1 MSLWDQD
8 SPFAEGGR
16 QGRGRPGPCAV
27 SKKESN
33 NARFSF
39 ASSTSPSSCSKHLDI
54 FSLSIYEGCLSHYS
68 PVMTPNGE
76 AALVKNHRRA
86 HSSPTSLPDSSWNV
100 EPGGAAVLRRLA
112 GSPGVTAPPRCR
124 SVVCDRRTLLDSCAG
139 FPPASSFP
147 CTLHSAQD
155 VFSTLL
161 FPENSYLSMKIKLKC
176 LLQET
181 FPDSPFALL
190 PRCLCLSPL
199 VSPQHLVRLCYGTNP
214 AMLSLPDYE

>member
-8 SPFAEGGR
+8 SPFAKGGR

-68 PVMTPNGE
+68 PAMTPNGE

-100 EPGGAAVLRRLA
+100 EPGGGCCCAPQAGGFTWGDRSSQVPLCGLRQAA
-112 GSPGVTAPPRCR
+112 P
-124 SVVCDRRTLLDSCAG
+124 AG
-139 FPPASSFP
+139 FPLWISASIFLP
-147 CTLHSAQD
+147 LYFALCPGCVLHS
-155 VFSTLL
+155 SLPGKLL
-161 FPENSYLSMKIKLKC
+161 FIHEDQTQMPPPGNIS
-176 LLQET
+176 
-181 FPDSPFALL
+181 
-190 PRCLCLSPL
+190 
-199 VSPQHLVRLCYGTNP
+199 
-214 AMLSLPDYE
+214 

>member
-8 SPFAEGGR
+8 SPFAKGGR

-124 SVVCDRRTLLDSCAG
+124 SVACDRRIPAG
-139 FPPASSFP
+139 FLRWISASIFLP
-147 CTLHSAQD
+147 LYFALCPGCFLHS
-155 VFSTLL
+155 SLPGKLL
-161 FPENSYLSMKIKLKC
+161 FIHEDQTQMPPPGNIS
-176 LLQET
+176 
-181 FPDSPFALL
+181 
-190 PRCLCLSPL
+190 
-199 VSPQHLVRLCYGTNP
+199 
-214 AMLSLPDYE
+214 